1 VGKNDYELF
10 HLEKADVL
18 RSEDNHILAT
28 LESYR
33 TPEQSVDRQ
42 GNRLSIDKHKVP
54 ILDDSKQ
61 VIGIIGLSFDIT
73 PLKVREE
80 QLRASLREKETLL
93 REINHRVKNNLQ
105 IVSSLLNLQLQ
116 SITDEK
122 ARALLQESRNRIYSM
137 ATIHELLYR
146 RSEMETVAV
155 KDYIDEIT
163 RYLMEVYELSFTTIT
178 IEKEIDDIELDM
190 DEAIPVGLIIT
201 ELVSNSIKYAFPET
215 QEGTIFISLKVHE
228 NSVEL
233 VVRDNGVG
241 MPETVLAR
249 EGHSLGLLL
258 VQALVDQLQ
267 GTFSVD
273 NRDGA
278 YFSVVFTV

>member
-1 VGKNDYELF
+1 
-10 HLEKADVL
+10 
-18 RSEDNHILAT
+18 
-28 LESYR
+28 
-33 TPEQSVDRQ
+33 
-42 GNRLSIDKHKVP
+42 VP

-155 KDYIDEIT
+155 KDYIGEIT